1 MNKQDIFKGFNN
13 HFVEFVDDV
22 HSIFP
27 NDKDIVMTR
36 DSLFLLKKSN
46 PKIIIDVW
54 YNNITLKYKSEIL
67 SGDLDYFLNKNY
79 DEDINMGA
87 QKNNKVLEAIEKLR
101 DPIKNMGQD
110 NKEKCLKYL
119 QNLTQL
125 SEIYFNK

>member
-13 HFVEFVDDV
+13 HFVEFIEDI

-27 NDKDIVMTR
+27 NDKDIIMTR
-36 DSLFLLKKSN
+36 DSLLLLKKSN

-54 YNNITLKYKSEIL
+54 YKNITLKYQSEIQNGNIDFFL
-67 SGDLDYFLNKNY
+67 TKDYNEDL
-79 DEDINMGA
+79 NMGD

-101 DPIKNMGQD
+101 QPIKNMGDENQD
-110 NKEKCLKYL
+110 KCLKYI

-125 SEIYFNK
+125 SSLYFN